1 MSDSPIVKSPTK
13 ETKTLIINLFGGPGT
28 GKSTTAAGVFAF
40 LKWKGVNCEMALE
53 YAKDC
58 VWDKSRN
65 LLDNQIF
72 VFGQQHHR
80 IWRLLG
86 QVDVVISDSPLLH
99 SVIYDSSENPHFSK
113 MVTEEHR
120 RLLNLNIFLVRE
132 KPYQQIGRL
141 HTEEQAREIDQKTRQ
156 LLESLGETFEV
167 FPGNTLSVPKIANLA
182 HQRFVEENSKAT

>member
-1 MSDSPIVKSPTK
+1 M
-13 ETKTLIINLFGGPGT
+13 KTLVLNLFAGPGT

-58 VWDKSRN
+58 IWDQSRN

-80 IWRLLG
+80 IWRLQG

-99 SVIYDSSENPHFSK
+99 SVIYDSSENTHFSK
-113 MVTEEHR
+113 MVAEEHR
-120 RLLNLNIFLVRE
+120 RLFNLNIFLERE
-132 KPYQQIGRL
+132 KPYQQAGRL

-156 LLESLGETFEV
+156 MLESLNEPYV
-167 FPGNTLSVPKIANLA
+167 SFPGSMLSVPKIASLA
-182 HQRFVEENSKAT
+182 IQRFSEGNS